1 VFKALLRPFIQANN
15 FKKIEQ
21 SALDGDSFGQLKLAQ
36 MYHFGTHVDQN
47 FREAS
52 YWYKLAAAQGN
63 SEAQTALGEMYEYGQ
78 GVVQDYR
85 HAYGWYEKAAQLGNA
100 YAQNSVGWLHEHG
113 HGADMSYVKAYEW
126 YDKAS
131 LQGLPEAQYNL
142 GKLCYRGLGTAQ
154 NYSLALRWFQSA
166 VEHDYLPA
174 YVSAGMLYANGLGCQ
189 KDRNKAKILFEKG
202 AIGGMRDAQVYLAN
216 LYEEDNENEKAFSW
230 YVAAAK
236 QGDIASLT
244 KLGIAYLF
252 GQGVQRNELM
262 AYCLLELASD
272 GVNNE
277 ADDVRA
283 VVTKMLTPQ
292 QISQAKELLQKPE
305 ELWGMADNG
314 K

>member
-1 VFKALLRPFIQANN
+1 MFKALLRPFIQANN
-15 FKKIEQ
+15 FKKIEK
-21 SALDGDSFGQLKLAQ
+21 SAQEGDSFGQLKLAQ

-63 SEAQTALGEMYEYGQ
+63 SEAQAALGEMYEYGQ

-85 HAYGWYEKAAQLGNA
+85 HAYEWYEKAAQFGNA
-100 YAQNSVGWLHEHG
+100 YAQNSLGWLHEHG
-113 HGADMSYVKAYEW
+113 NGTDMSYFKAYEW

-142 GKLCYRGLGTAQ
+142 GKLYYRGLGTAQ
-154 NYSLALRWFQSA
+154 NYSLALQWFESA
-166 VEHDYLPA
+166 VQHEYLPA

-189 KDRNKAKILFEKG
+189 KDRKKAKILFEKG
-202 AIGGMRDAQVYLAN
+202 AMGGMRDAQAYLAN
-216 LYEEDNENEKAFSW
+216 LYEEDNDNEKAFGW

-244 KLGIAYLF
+244 KLGIIYLF
-252 GQGVQRNELM
+252 GQGVQRNELV

-272 GVNNE
+272 GVHDE
-277 ADDVRA
+277 ADDVRT
-283 VVTKMLTPQ
+283 VVTKMLSPQ
-292 QISQAKELLQKPE
+292 QIIQAKELLQKPE
-305 ELWGMADNG
+305 ELWGMVG
-314 K
+314 